1 MIRFGKW
8 DDILA
13 EPMYSDKEVFPAT
26 IATQHYAR
34 GVAYA
39 SKGMVREAEAEQ
51 ALFNEALKNPSLEG
65 RVMHNNFMY
74 QDPSEGPSILNVN
87 ASILEGEIEY
97 RRQFLAKAK
106 GESYDF
112 SAAFDE
118 LRRGCLLYTSPSPRD
133 VSSSRMPSSA

>member
-51 ALFNEALKNPSLEG
+51 ALFNEG
-65 RVMHNNFMY
+65 
-74 QDPSEGPSILNVN
+74 SEKSI
-87 ASILEGEIEY
+87 S
-97 RRQFLAKAK
+97 
-106 GESYDF
+106 
-112 SAAFDE
+112 
-118 LRRGCLLYTSPSPRD
+118 
-133 VSSSRMPSSA
+133 